1 MGIVQRQAVK
11 FVLAVVHRPRLTLV
25 LCGVALVA
33 SVLLGVGFL
42 KISTDQNKLFS
53 AKVPFFRDYL
63 DFIEQFPENEA
74 IYVVVESAT
83 PGKTPALDRWSSIA
97 DAIDARLSKM
107 PQHVVSVSSRVKP
120 SDMGPYGLM
129 FASHDSL
136 PGIMRE
142 YKEFVPLLKRLGEK
156 PGLDAALL
164 GEAPLERLV
173 GSLQG
178 SAVFAKED
186 FKRSPPLI
194 TMVAKSVT
202 AALQAPDAPIADHLP
217 DLSRLG
223 AETPDQ
229 LGYMY
234 LPDESDPKRERRV
247 LLVSVFPVRK
257 TDSLTAISETVEA
270 IRAAVAGVAYEFPEF
285 KVGLTGRPTLE
296 ADEMR
301 TSDTDT
307 RRAEILA
314 ITAVFIG
321 LVVMLRSF
329 WLALVAEISLGVG
342 IGWTVGWATLSIGQL
357 NLLSLVFVIA
367 LVGIGM
373 DYLIQ
378 VLTRYRQESARYAR
392 PKAIW
397 ARVFRYV
404 SPPISTACMGAAGAF
419 FVSALTDFRGAAELG
434 IIAGGGL
441 LLCLLAGYTVLP
453 AILVLWPSHAKPLPA
468 TKRYT
473 GNARRAGSWRL
484 AAPVIWFA
492 IILAGSTFAMRV
504 SFDPN
509 LLKLQAQNL
518 ESVQLVHRLQTW
530 SAVVLSKDK
539 EMLRKVR
546 DAIKD
551 APTVAKT
558 ESILDT
564 DDNAEWLKAHESEI
578 PRVAWVTPREI
589 DETIVKRIANRAS
602 QLADAYRAINE
613 PVPADA
619 LKEMS
624 AALNASQTSEAR
636 TRLIARLNAWQ
647 SAFIRNMRELSMQF
661 TPPPL
666 DTSALPATVRS
677 HYVGHDG
684 RYALYILPKEDLW
697 DRPALDRFMNEIEAR
712 VATVNGAPP
721 VTGIASNIFHSTT
734 SIKRSFLLSTL
745 YALSLVVVLVFLDLR
760 NIAQTLLAISVLG
773 LGLPMLMI
781 IMGIAGVSWNFA
793 NFFGLPILIGAG
805 HEYGVFMVHRY
816 RETLHNPR
824 RVWHRWDVSD
834 KALFL
839 CAFVTSSSFAF
850 FWAVG
855 HHEGLRSLGWVMA
868 VGSFCIYAATVLVV
882 RVMLIWRLDRMAMAP
897 TGAEPQ
903 K

>member
-11 FVLAVVHRPRLTLV
+11 FVLAVVHRPRLTL
-25 LCGVALVA
+25 LLSALALVA
-33 SVLLGVGFL
+33 SVMLAVGFL

-74 IYVVVESAT
+74 IYVVIESAAHD
-83 PGKTPALDRWSSIA
+83 KAPALNRWTSIA
-97 DAIDARLSKM
+97 DSIDARLRTMSN
-107 PQHVVSVSSRVKP
+107 HVVSVSSRVKP
-120 SDMGPYGLM
+120 SEMGPYGLM
-129 FASHDSL
+129 FAPHESL
-136 PGIMRE
+136 PGIVRE
-142 YKEFVPLLKRLGEK
+142 YREFVPLLKRLGEK
-156 PGLDAALL
+156 PGFDAAFI
-164 GEAPLERLV
+164 GEAPLERLI

-178 SAVFAKED
+178 SAALAPAD
-186 FKRSPPLI
+186 FKRSPPLV
-194 TMVAKSVT
+194 TMVAQSVT
-202 AALQAPDAPIADHLP
+202 GALRQPDSPIADHAP
-217 DLSRLG
+217 DFSRLS

-234 LPDESDPKRERRV
+234 LPDESDPKRERRI

-257 TDSLTAISETVEA
+257 TDSLTAISETVDA
-270 IRAAVAGVAYEFPEF
+270 IRAAVAEEARAFPEF
-285 KVGLTGRPTLE
+285 KVGLTGRPALE

-307 RRAEILA
+307 RRAEMLA

-342 IGWTVGWATLSIGQL
+342 IGWTFGWAALSVGQL

-378 VLTRYRQESARYAR
+378 VLTRYRQESARYVR

-404 SPPISTACMGAAGAF
+404 SPPISTACVGAAGAF
-419 FVSALTDFRGAAELG
+419 LVSALTDFQGAAELG

-468 TKRYT
+468 AKRYT
-473 GNARRAGSWRL
+473 GKSHKGGAWRL
-484 AAPVIWFA
+484 AAPAIWFA
-492 IILAGSTFAMRV
+492 LILAGIPLARRV

-509 LLKLQAQNL
+509 LLNLQAQHL

-539 EMLRKVR
+539 ELLRDVR
-546 DAIKD
+546 DALRD

-558 ESILDT
+558 ESILDA
-564 DDNAEWLKAHESEI
+564 DDNAAWLKAHEKDI
-578 PRVAWVTPREI
+578 PAVAWTTPRVLDDV
-589 DETIVKRIANRAS
+589 IVKRVANRATL
-602 QLADAYRAINE
+602 LADAYRKINE
-613 PVPADA
+613 PEPADA
-619 LKEMS
+619 LKEM
-624 AALNASQTSEAR
+624 AAVLNAPR
-636 TRLIARLNAWQ
+636 TPEEQARLVARINAWQ
-647 SAFIRNMRELSMQF
+647 SGFIATMRELSTQF
-661 TPPPL
+661 APPPL
-666 DTSALPATVRS
+666 DTAALPPTVRN
-677 HYVGHDG
+677 HFVGHDG

-697 DRPALDRFMNEIEAR
+697 ERAALERFLNDIEPR
-712 VATVNGAPP
+712 VAKVNGAPA

-734 SIKRSFLLSTL
+734 SIKRSFILATF
-745 YALSLVVVLVFLDLR
+745 YALGLVVLLVYLDLR
-760 NIAQTLLAISVLG
+760 NVGQTLLAISVLG
-773 LGLPMLMI
+773 LGLPMLMVV
-781 IMGIAGVSWNFA
+781 MGLAGVSWNFA

-816 RETLHNPR
+816 REVLHDPR

-834 KALFL
+834 HALLL

-868 VGSFCIYAATVLVV
+868 VGTLCIYTATVLVV
-882 RVMLIWRLDRMAMAP
+882 RVMLIWHLQRIRARS
-897 TGAEPQ
+897 GA
-903 K
+903 